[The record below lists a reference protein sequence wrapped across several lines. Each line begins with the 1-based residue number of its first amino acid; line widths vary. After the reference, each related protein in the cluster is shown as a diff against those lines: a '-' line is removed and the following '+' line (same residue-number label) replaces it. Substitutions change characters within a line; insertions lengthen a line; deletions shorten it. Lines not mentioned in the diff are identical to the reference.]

1 MKNLPLRSDKSS
13 VSRFLEDAEEI
24 LKTAEAASGASENP
38 TNFTILIGR
47 EGHIHM
53 LADSDWPLAS
63 LEAHHGTQTVYRVS
77 RQNGRVAV
85 EGRSGTRL
93 CHLHS
98 ESPQLVAR
106 RLLAGPTAWLS
117 RIS

>member
-1 MKNLPLRSDKSS
+1 M
-13 VSRFLEDAEEI
+13 SRFLEDAEEI
-24 LKTAEAASGASENP
+24 LATAEAASGASENP

-63 LEAHHGTQTVYRVS
+63 LEAHHGTQTAYRVS
-77 RQNGRVAV
+77 RRNGRVAV
-85 EGRSGTRL
+85 EGRSGMRF
-93 CHLHS
+93 CHLQA

-106 RLLAGPTAWLS
+106 RLLAGPTACLA